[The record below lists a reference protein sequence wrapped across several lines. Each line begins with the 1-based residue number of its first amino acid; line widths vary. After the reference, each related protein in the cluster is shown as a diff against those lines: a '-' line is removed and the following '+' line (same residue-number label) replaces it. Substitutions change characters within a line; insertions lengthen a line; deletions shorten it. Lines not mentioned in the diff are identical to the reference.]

1 MRLTR
6 THWVL
11 LIVAALFSGMGMA
24 EEASVKIFSPVEG
37 AILNAKVDNV
47 VSYEIVPGPKGDH
60 AHLYLDGKEIAILR
74 KLKGSYTFVYQTGDQ
89 ESYNQDTLTPGER
102 NICVKVVN
110 KNHTPIGVEKCVKV
124 MVK

>member
-6 THWVL
+6 IHWVL
-11 LIVAALFSGMGMA
+11 LIVAVLFSGVGMA
-24 EEASVKIFSPVEG
+24 EEGSVKILSPAEG

-60 AHLYLDGKEIAILR
+60 AHLYLDGKEVAILR
-74 KLKGSYTFVYQTGDQ
+74 KLKGSYTFAYQAGDQ
-89 ESYNQDTLTPGER
+89 ESYNQDTLTPGEHT
-102 NICVKVVN
+102 ICVKVVN
-110 KNHTPIGVEKCVKV
+110 KNHTPIGIEKCVKV